1 MAGRIDQIEDVFL
14 PILRAIGE
22 AHGLGLDRDAALALE
37 FHGVEHL
44 LRHVPLRHHARFL
57 KQPIRQR
64 ALAVVDV
71 CDDAKIA
78 DCRLIFCHNILL
90 PIDPYIAYRIPN
102 IA

>member
-1 MAGRIDQIEDVFL
+1 MTGCIDQIENVFL
-14 PILRAIGE
+14 PIPRAIGQS
-22 AHGLGLDRDAALALE
+22 HGFGLDRNTALAFK
-37 FHGVEHL
+37 FHGIEHL
-44 LRHVPLRHHARFL
+44 FRHVPLRHHARFL

-64 ALAVVDV
+64 ALAVVNV

>member
-1 MAGRIDQIEDVFL
+1 MESSTCSVMSRC
-14 PILRAIGE
+14 AITP
-22 AHGLGLDRDAALALE
+22 
-37 FHGVEHL
+37 V
-44 LRHVPLRHHARFL
+44 FL

-64 ALAVVDV
+64 ALAVVNV